1 MLDIKYIIDNQNQ
14 VKESLAKKGFPSEN
28 VDNLIS
34 TYLEMNK
41 LKTSSQALAEEKNR
55 LSNSIKSAS
64 AEERPAIIA
73 KSREL
78 GDELKKQQE

>member
-14 VKESLAKKGFPSEN
+14 VKESLTKKGFPSEN

-55 LSNSIKSAS
+55 LSNSIMLRRYGAVCLTRWELPGSA
-64 AEERPAIIA
+64 
-73 KSREL
+73 
-78 GDELKKQQE
+78 